1 MYDLAK
7 VDKTVQYRSD
17 APMNLDKHPILMQG
31 YNVIQAIE
39 ECDASEKLTNAV
51 IKAGELLNEIEKLVD
66 TNQRL
71 ARDNMEYFKE
81 LNFLRTNVL

>member
-1 MYDLAK
+1 
-7 VDKTVQYRSD
+7 
-17 APMNLDKHPILMQG
+17 MQG

-39 ECDASEKLTNAV
+39 ECGASEKHTNAV
-51 IKAGELLNEIEKLVD
+51 IKAGELLKEIEKLVD